1 MKYRINAPGA
11 DLFAGATTY
20 FVEIVRGWSLNCV
33 SPSDPFSKV
42 SQDKVPAVS
51 RQKKTL
57 RRLHRQSFHF
67 DTEDTGPAYTQVQI
81 QHRSRASG
89 PLTTAFHT
97 FRPRFVEYPL
107 LSTRPLS
114 RRAALREKGRIGT
127 CRSVSSQRVHKVRVA
142 AAPRPCLCPALPRAM
157 MHHKNENQNQRSPCS
172 TTS

>member
-1 MKYRINAPGA
+1 MLPELTFSQARPPARK
-11 DLFAGATTY
+11 FFVAG
-20 FVEIVRGWSLNCV
+20 IHSGWSVTCV
-33 SPSDPFSKV
+33 SPTDFFAKVRRTRCPPSRVKKRPSTPF
-42 SQDKVPAVS
+42 
-51 RQKKTL
+51 
-57 RRLHRQSFHF
+57 HRQSFHF

-81 QHRSRASG
+81 QHRSRAAPGG
-89 PLTTAFHT
+89 PPSAFHT
-97 FRPRFVEYPL
+97 FRRKSFAFQ
-107 LSTRPLS
+107 STRPLS

>member
-1 MKYRINAPGA
+1 MLPELTFSQARPPARK
-11 DLFAGATTY
+11 FFVAG
-20 FVEIVRGWSLNCV
+20 IHSGWSVTCV
-33 SPSDPFSKV
+33 SPTDFFAKVRRTRCPPSARLASKKDPRRPFTGKV
-42 SQDKVPAVS
+42 FISTPRTPDRRTHRCKFNTARGRPLDP
-51 RQKKTL
+51 L
-57 RRLHRQSFHF
+57 RPF
-67 DTEDTGPAYTQVQI
+67 T
-81 QHRSRASG
+81 
-89 PLTTAFHT
+89 
-97 FRPRFVEYPL
+97 RFVENPL